1 MGATVAEAAGARQ
14 LVPSRPARH
23 DRRMEDES
31 RPVPRDE
38 LEWDVEQAL
47 WKARKLLPR
56 KREPG
61 VFNPYRAAAC
71 AVVEHLER
79 CRIVCLR
86 KRPLPMHGYPRG
98 LVGGDGNESED
109 QD

>member
-1 MGATVAEAAGARQ
+1 
-14 LVPSRPARH
+14 
-23 DRRMEDES
+23 MEDES

-61 VFNPYRAAAC
+61 VFNPYRAAAR

-86 KRPLPMHGYPRG
+86 KPPLPMHGVPRG
-98 LVGGDGNESED
+98 LAGGDGNGSED

>member
-1 MGATVAEAAGARQ
+1 
-14 LVPSRPARH
+14 
-23 DRRMEDES
+23 MEDEP

-47 WKARKLLPR
+47 WKARMLLPR

-61 VFNPYRAAAC
+61 VFDPYRAAAR

-79 CRIVCLR
+79 CRIVCWR
-86 KRPLPMHGYPRG
+86 KPPLPMHGIPGRPA
-98 LVGGDGNESED
+98 GGNGSEA

>member
-1 MGATVAEAAGARQ
+1 MGATVAAAAGARQ

-61 VFNPYRAAAC
+61 VFNPYRAAAR

-86 KRPLPMHGYPRG
+86 KPPLPMHGYPRG

>member
-1 MGATVAEAAGARQ
+1 
-14 LVPSRPARH
+14 
-23 DRRMEDES
+23 MEDEA

-47 WKARKLLPR
+47 WNARKLLPG

-61 VFNPYRAAAC
+61 VFNPYRAAAR

-86 KRPLPMHGYPRG
+86 KPPLPMHGVPRG
-98 LVGGDGNESED
+98 PAGGDGNESEAKE
-109 QD
+109 

>member
-1 MGATVAEAAGARQ
+1 
-14 LVPSRPARH
+14 
-23 DRRMEDES
+23 MEDES

-47 WKARKLLPR
+47 RKARKLLPR

-61 VFNPYRAAAC
+61 VFNPYRAAAR

-79 CRIVCLR
+79 CRIVCSR
-86 KRPLPMHGYPRG
+86 KPPLPMHGVPRG
-98 LVGGDGNESED
+98 LAGGDGNGSEA

>member
-1 MGATVAEAAGARQ
+1 MGATVAASADGRQ
-14 LVPSRPARH
+14 LVPYRPAHH
-23 DRRMEDES
+23 DRRTEDTS

-47 WKARKLLPR
+47 WNARKLLPR

-61 VFNPYRAAAC
+61 VFSPDRAAA
-71 AVVEHLER
+71 
-79 CRIVCLR
+79 
-86 KRPLPMHGYPRG
+86 
-98 LVGGDGNESED
+98 GGDGNESKA

>member
-1 MGATVAEAAGARQ
+1 MGATVAAPAPARH
-14 LVPSRPARH
+14 LVAYRPARYV
-23 DRRMEDES
+23 RRMEDGS

-47 WKARKLLPR
+47 RKAEKLLPR

-61 VFNPYRAAAC
+61 VFNPYRAAAR
-71 AVVEHLER
+71 AVVEHLEL
-79 CRIVCLR
+79 CRITCWR
-86 KRPLPMHGYPRG
+86 KPPLAPHGIPG
-98 LVGGDGNESED
+98 GPCDGDGNE

>member
-1 MGATVAEAAGARQ
+1 
-14 LVPSRPARH
+14 
-23 DRRMEDES
+23 MEDEP

-47 WKARKLLPR
+47 WKVRKLLPR

-61 VFNPYRAAAC
+61 VFNPYRAAARV
-71 AVVEHLER
+71 VVEHLER
-79 CRIVCLR
+79 CRITCWR
-86 KRPLPMHGYPRG
+86 EPPPPLHTSSHGR
-98 LVGGDGNESED
+98 VDGDGNESQV